1 MMNATPSLVSRL
13 PLAALLAGLCWAPA
27 DAFAEASWAFAPG
40 AYTHSPET
48 GQRVV
53 QYAQH
58 EPVEGL
64 PDPRQTV
71 SRYWRTRTNLPGV
84 NGSSDT
90 IYEVRSFGNTLG
102 GFDAQRE
109 RGHDAQL
116 ETLDAL
122 TPFRNNP
129 FLFFGGM
136 QGFGYGYPGYP
147 AAPPGT
153 PVPSQSGSG
162 QNNWQNYGPSYAPQG
177 AWQQGYGPQGY
188 APQGNWQQGYA
199 PQGDWGPPMAQPQS
213 QAQPQPGMP
222 GTAWP
227 YAPQS
232 GFVAPMPFAVPF
244 PYWGGG
250 GWGGGGWNG
259 GGWGGGGQHPG
270 WRPQPWSGYGPGRQ
284 SHFQG
289 GGW

>member
-1 MMNATPSLVSRL
+1 
-13 PLAALLAGLCWAPA
+13 LAILLACLCWGPA
-27 DAFAEASWAFAPG
+27 NAYAEASWAFAPG
-40 AYTHSPET
+40 TYTHNAET
-48 GQRVV
+48 GVRVV

-153 PVPSQSGSG
+153 PVPSQNGS
-162 QNNWQNYGPSYAPQG
+162 APQG
-177 AWQQGYGPQGY
+177 YWAPQDAWQQGYGPQGY
-188 APQGNWQQGYA
+188 GPQGDPQQGYA
-199 PQGDWGPPMAQPQS
+199 PQGNWAPPM
-213 QAQPQPGMP
+213 AQPQPGMP

-250 GWGGGGWNG
+250 WGGGGNWG
-259 GGWGGGGQHPG
+259 GGSGWNGGQHPG

>member
-1 MMNATPSLVSRL
+1 MNATIASLSRQRL
-13 PLAALLAGLCWAPA
+13 VLFLVCLSWSPA
-27 DAFAEASWAFAPG
+27 NAHAEASWAFAPG
-40 AYTHSPET
+40 AYTHSPDT

-153 PVPSQSGSG
+153 PVPSQSGSAPYYG
-162 QNNWQNYGPSYAPQG
+162 PNYGSGYAPQG
-177 AWQQGYGPQGY
+177 AWQQGYGPQG
-188 APQGNWQQGYA
+188 AWT
-199 PQGDWGPPMAQPQS
+199 PPMAQPQAS
-213 QAQPQPGMP
+213 ADCVGEGCAPAPPAYALTPQPNPGMPYPGMP

-250 GWGGGGWNG
+250 GWNS
-259 GGWGGGGQHPG
+259 QHPG

>member
-1 MMNATPSLVSRL
+1 MMMNAKLAPLCRKRL
-13 PLAALLAGLCWAPA
+13 MALIACLCLGPVEAL
-27 DAFAEASWAFAPG
+27 AEASWAFAPG
-40 AYTHSPET
+40 AYTHSPES

-71 SRYWRTRTNLPGV
+71 SRYWRTRTNLQGV
-84 NGSSDT
+84 NGSSDA

-116 ETLDAL
+116 ETLNAL

-153 PVPSQSGSG
+153 PVPP
-162 QNNWQNYGPSYAPQG
+162 QN
-177 AWQQGYGPQGY
+177 GY
-188 APQGNWQQGYA
+188 APQGNGNWA
-199 PQGDWGPPMAQPQS
+199 PPMAAPQPS
-213 QAQPQPGMP
+213 PGMP

-232 GFVAPMPFAVPF
+232 GFVAPMPYAVPF
-244 PYWGGG
+244 PYWGGD
-250 GWGGGGWNG
+250 WGGGGWNG
-259 GGWGGGGQHPG
+259 GGWSGGQHPG